1 MFAFAGF
8 CRAVLGLKAR
18 AAVVVQW
25 RLLCFASAWR
35 AVGGSPRVCFL
46 SLTVGHRARFSM
58 KHPVQ
63 PPVRESRRAGMLLRQ
78 LLPFA

>member
-1 MFAFAGF
+1 
-8 CRAVLGLKAR
+8 
-18 AAVVVQW
+18 
-25 RLLCFASAWR
+25 
-35 AVGGSPRVCFL
+35 
-46 SLTVGHRARFSM
+46 M